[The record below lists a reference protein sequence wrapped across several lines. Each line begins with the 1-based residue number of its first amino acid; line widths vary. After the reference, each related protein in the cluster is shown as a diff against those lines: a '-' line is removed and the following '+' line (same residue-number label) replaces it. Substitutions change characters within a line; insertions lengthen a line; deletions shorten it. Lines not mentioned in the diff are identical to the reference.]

1 MSRFGSSSQS
11 QNFSREEKL
20 ARLRLIRSENVGP
33 ITFRQLVTRYHTAE
47 AALQALPILATR
59 GGKSNI
65 KICSAATAEA
75 EMAQAAKL
83 GLHMRFLGEASYPLA
98 LAMIEDAPPVFYA
111 KGHAHLLQKPCVAM
125 VGARNASAAGFRFT
139 EKLARDLGAGE
150 HVVVSGLARGIDTAA
165 HRGALASGT
174 IAVVAGGIDIIYP
187 KENEALYHDIA
198 AQGLVVSEMPPG
210 TVPQASHFPRRNRI
224 ISGLSMG
231 VVVVEATLKSGSL
244 ITARLALEQ
253 GREVF
258 AVPGSPMDPRCAG
271 PNSLIRQGAL
281 LIESAADVLEA
292 LATAR
297 RPAVYEPS
305 PTLFDN
311 LVAAPMIEQ
320 DIEAAR
326 EAVLVKLS
334 HTPVDVD
341 ELVRQCS
348 LPAAAI
354 VVAIL
359 ELEVAGLI
367 TRQPGNRV
375 TLA

>member
-1 MSRFGSSSQS
+1 MSRFGPDSPA
-11 QNFSREEKL
+11 QNFTREEKL

-33 ITFRQLVTRYHTAE
+33 ITFRQLVTRYRTAE
-47 AALQALPILATR
+47 AALQALPVLAAR

-65 KICSAATAEA
+65 KICSVAAAQE
-75 EMAQAAKL
+75 EMVAASKL
-83 GLHMRFLGEASYPLA
+83 GLHMLFLGEGSYPLA
-98 LAMIEDAPPVFYA
+98 LAVTEDAPPVLYA
-111 KGHAHLLQKPCVAM
+111 KGHAHLLQKPCIAM
-125 VGARNASAAGFRFT
+125 VGARNASAAGFRFA
-139 EKLARDLGAGE
+139 EKLARDLGAGG

-174 IAVVAGGIDIIYP
+174 IAVVAGGIDVIYP

-224 ISGLSMG
+224 ISGLAMG

-281 LIESAADVLEA
+281 LTESAADVLEA
-292 LATAR
+292 LAAAR
-297 RPAVYEPS
+297 RPEAYEPPPS
-305 PTLFDN
+305 MFDD
-311 LVAAPMIEQ
+311 LVAAPIIDQ
-320 DIEAAR
+320 DLEAAR
-326 EAVLVKLS
+326 TAILAKLS

-348 LPAAAI
+348 LSAAII

-367 TRQPGNRV
+367 ARHPGNRI
-375 TLA
+375 TMF